1 MIDSQGTVDRD
12 DAISVQ
18 PSGDGWQLTV
28 YVADV
33 ASGVAPGSNVDREAF
48 RRRESAY
55 GGWRGTAKMLPRPVE
70 ERLTLAEGRACAAVA
85 IRMTV
90 GPDGGVGGVEVER
103 ATVHGAVA
111 MDHSQVD
118 AAVRHADHPLHQE
131 LREAAAVS
139 EVLLA
144 RRREHGALAL
154 YDLLSGWATDEDG
167 TVVRLASFERNVA
180 YKIVQECMIA
190 ANTALAGWA
199 AARDL
204 PVLFRN
210 HSAARVAPPRETFL
224 QDLDLAFSAGT
235 EARLE
240 SLRQRTL
247 MTLRAAEYAPF
258 MGGHWGLNLPGYLH
272 GTSPLRRYADLVV
285 QRIVLS
291 HLDDTGTPYTQ
302 DELQGVAQALTEGAR
317 RDKQTDHES
326 RKSFAHSRARNAAAA
341 GSADYSA
348 LDSSA
353 FHAVLKRGCKEQVAG
368 PSLVEETARRAADQ
382 QLTSLEQ
389 QLVLLVAGGP
399 AWEPARTACM
409 TAVTAAPEAAV
420 SVLSV
425 HAQVNGL
432 PLPEF
437 TLDARGQSHR
447 PVFNSRASW
456 ASGKGQIDGAER
468 SAATKKAARH
478 QAALSLLAVLA
489 ELPDPSQDSAAPAP
503 GKAASTAKAPA
514 PAEGRSPVSV
524 LNELEQTRV
533 ISDLT
538 YTYSSQGPGHQML
551 FACTA
556 RAACNG
562 QQLSVDASASTK
574 ATAKTEAA
582 AALLTQVG
590 TTRAKSVA

>member
-18 PSGDGWQLTV
+18 PSSDGWQLTV

-33 ASGVAPGSNVDREAF
+33 ASGVAPGGNVDREAF

-70 ERLTLAEGRACAAVA
+70 ERRTLAEGRACAAMAV
-85 IRMTV
+85 RMKV
-90 GPDGGVGGVEVER
+90 GPDGSLGDVEVER

-111 MDHSQVD
+111 MDHSQVES
-118 AAVRHADHPLHQE
+118 AVHDADHPLHQE

-144 RRREHGALAL
+144 CRRAHGALAL

-199 AARDL
+199 AERDL

-210 HSAARVAPPRETFL
+210 HSAARVTPPRETFL
-224 QDLDLAFSAGT
+224 EDLDLAFSAGT
-235 EARLE
+235 ETRLQA
-240 SLRQRTL
+240 LQQRTL

-285 QRIVLS
+285 QRIIFS
-291 HLDDTGTPYTQ
+291 HLDGTDTPYTQ

-317 RDKQTDHES
+317 RDRQTEHES
-326 RKSFAHSRARNAAAA
+326 RKSSAHSRARSAAASS
-341 GSADYSA
+341 SADYSA

-368 PSLVEETARRAADQ
+368 ASLVEETARRAVGH

-389 QLVLLVAGGP
+389 QLVLVVAGGP

-409 TAVTAAPEAAV
+409 SAITAAPEAAV

-437 TLDARGQSHR
+437 TLDAGGQSHC
-447 PVFNSRASW
+447 PVFTSRASW
-456 ASGKGQIDGAER
+456 ASAEGRITGAER

-489 ELPDPSQDSAAPAP
+489 GLPDPSQNSATPAPVRAAP
-503 GKAASTAKAPA
+503 TAKAPA
-514 PAEGRSPVSV
+514 PAEGRSPVSA

-533 ISDLT
+533 ISGLT
-538 YTYSSQGPGHQML
+538 YTYSSQGPGHQMV

-556 RAACNG
+556 HATCDG
-562 QQLSVDASASTK
+562 HELSAGASASTK
-574 ATAKTEAA
+574 AAAKGEAA
-582 AALLTQVG
+582 AALLTEISG
-590 TTRAKSVA
+590 ARAKSVV